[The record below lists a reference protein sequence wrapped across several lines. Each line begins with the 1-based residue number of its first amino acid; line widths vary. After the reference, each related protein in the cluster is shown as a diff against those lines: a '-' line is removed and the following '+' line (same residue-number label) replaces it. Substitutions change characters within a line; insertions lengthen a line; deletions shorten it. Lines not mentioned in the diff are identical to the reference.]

1 MKHPDR
7 HAAMTGQRI
16 LVTGGAGY
24 IGSHT
29 AKALARAGCIPI
41 VRGVYQSCWTI

>member
-1 MKHPDR
+1 M
-7 HAAMTGQRI
+7 RI

-29 AKALARAGCIPI
+29 ARLFAEYGHEA
-41 VRGVYQSCWTI
+41 VVYDNL